1 MRRGRLTWIII
12 FALVI
17 GAIVGTILEGILSG
31 SVPVLTRGI
40 SIGIDPPFTLDLN
53 ALTFTFGFT
62 LRLNLAGGLVALLI
76 VLLLGR

>member
-1 MRRGRLTWIII
+1 MKRGRLTWIII

-17 GAIVGTILEGILSG
+17 GAIVGTILEGVLSG
-31 SVPVLTRGI
+31 AVPVLAKGF
-40 SIGIDPPFTLDLN
+40 SIGINPPFTLDLR

-62 LRLNLAGGLVALLI
+62 LRLNLAGGLLALLI